1 MSFDITTE
9 TTIDFSDARKAKRG
23 LGIIPL
29 VDVAFFLLIFFMV
42 AGTVN
47 QFEIID
53 IKPPVANSG
62 ELLDEGH
69 IVVLL
74 GKHDEIVMDDAL
86 MTPEELSASLTE
98 QLRQHPDKVITLK
111 ADGSIKAVKMI
122 EIMDR
127 IKAAGGKQVTIATED
142 ATGVKP

>member
-1 MSFDITTE
+1 MSFDLSTQTDV
-9 TTIDFSDARKAKRG
+9 DFSGARKPRRG

-47 QFEIID
+47 QFEIIE
-53 IKPPVANSG
+53 INPPVATSG

-69 IVVLL
+69 IVILL
-74 GKHDEIVMDDAL
+74 GTRDEIVMDDAL
-86 MTPEELSASLTE
+86 VTPEELSVSLTE
-98 QLRQHPDKVITLK
+98 QLRLNPDKVITLK
-111 ADGSIKAVKMI
+111 ADGAMKAVKMI

-127 IKAAGGKQVTIATED
+127 IKAAGGKQITIATED
-142 ATGVKP
+142 AGGRTP